1 MSQQYSNSYLA
12 RLAKISL
19 MVMLFILV
27 STYAAYAEETLIVGN
42 GKGVFCGTDGEDYLY
57 ACIKQDNDKRWLMVM
72 LSTENEVEALMQI
85 PDNTPVEFEFKVV
98 KTMIP
103 EGDVEMT
110 VIGLTKITRK

>member
-1 MSQQYSNSYLA
+1 
-12 RLAKISL
+12 
-19 MVMLFILV
+19 
-27 STYAAYAEETLIVGN
+27 
-42 GKGVFCGTDGEDYLY
+42 
-57 ACIKQDNDKRWLMVM
+57 MVM